1 MAGARTERTGGPRR
15 RPRPVSPG
23 APVPSI
29 LQEGHQARGQNQPPR
44 ALLRV
49 SPAGRRTHSSGHAT
63 LSAP

>member
-1 MAGARTERTGGPRR
+1 M
-15 RPRPVSPG
+15 SPG